1 MDEGMKRRCGRR
13 FDAEFKARA
22 VELFKG
28 SGKPMSVVARELGIS
43 VWSLARWKQMS
54 QGGRLKMPEP
64 GGKAPAGELE
74 AEVRRLRQENEYLKR
89 QREILKKAIAI
100 CSKEGWL
107 NGGMS

>member
-1 MDEGMKRRCGRR
+1 MEEAMKRRCGRR

-22 VELFKG
+22 VELFKR
-28 SGKPMSVVARELGIS
+28 SGKPMSVVARELGVS
-43 VWSLARWKQMS
+43 VWSLARWKQKGE
-54 QGGRLKMPEP
+54 QGELVPEP
-64 GGKAPAGELE
+64 GGKAPASDME
-74 AEVRRLRQENEYLKR
+74 AELRRLRQENEYLKR

>member
-22 VELFKG
+22 VELLKK
-28 SGKPMSVVARELGIS
+28 SGKPTSVVARELGVS
-43 VWSLARWKQMS
+43 VWSLARWKQLS
-54 QGGRLKMPEP
+54 EEGALLSEP
-64 GGKAPAGELE
+64 GGKAPTSDLE
-74 AEVRRLRQENEYLKR
+74 TENRRLRQENEYLKR